1 MAEQSRRALGDPFLP
16 AERRAAVLRH
26 AGEVRTLGLFDAS
39 EAALRLLFS
48 GDPELWQI
56 VGVSLSVTLRAMLM
70 AMPLGIGIG
79 YLLATL
85 EFPGRRP
92 LIVVTQGLLAS
103 PTVVVGLILYLLL
116 SRQGVLG
123 PLQLL
128 FTQTAMVIGQ
138 VLIALPVLIAFSLAA
153 IQGADPRA
161 RETAVALGASAPR
174 IAWTMLVEVRFALM
188 AAVCNA
194 FGRVVSEIGC
204 SLMVGGNIAG
214 VTRNIPTAIA
224 LETSKGEFAQ
234 GIALGIVLL
243 VVALGIN
250 SAFAFFQGES
260 RR

>member
-1 MAEQSRRALGDPFLP
+1 
-16 AERRAAVLRH
+16 
-26 AGEVRTLGLFDAS
+26 LGLL
-39 EAALRLLFS
+39 EATREALQLLFA
-48 GDPELWQI
+48 GDPELWGI
-56 VGVSLSVTLRAMLM
+56 VAVSLSVTLRAMLI
-70 AMPLGIGIG
+70 ATPLGIAAG

-85 EFPGRRP
+85 AFPGRRV

-116 SRQGVLG
+116 SRHGIFGELR
-123 PLQLL
+123 LL

-138 VLIALPVLIAFSLAA
+138 VLIALPVLVAFSLAA
-153 IQGADPRA
+153 IQSADPRA
-161 RETAVALGASAPR
+161 RETAIALGASGPR
-174 IAWTMLVEVRFALM
+174 IGWTILFEVRFAVM

-204 SLMVGGNIAG
+204 SLMIGGNIAG
-214 VTRNIPTAIA
+214 FTRNIPTAIA

-243 VVALGIN
+243 LVALAVN
-250 SAFAFFQGES
+250 FAFAFFQGEA

>member
-1 MAEQSRRALGDPFLP
+1 MGLLEATREALQ
-16 AERRAAVLRH
+16 
-26 AGEVRTLGLFDAS
+26 
-39 EAALRLLFS
+39 LLFA
-48 GDPELWQI
+48 GDPELWGI
-56 VGVSLSVTLRAMLM
+56 VAVSLSVTLRAMLI
-70 AMPLGIGIG
+70 ATPLGIAAG

-85 EFPGRRP
+85 AFPGRRV

-116 SRQGVLG
+116 SRHGIFGELR
-123 PLQLL
+123 LL

-138 VLIALPVLIAFSLAA
+138 VLIALPVLVAFSLAA
-153 IQGADPRA
+153 IQSADPRA
-161 RETAVALGASAPR
+161 RETAIALGASGPR
-174 IAWTMLVEVRFALM
+174 IGWTILFEVRFAVM

-204 SLMVGGNIAG
+204 SLMIGGNIAG
-214 VTRNIPTAIA
+214 FTRNIPTAIA

-243 VVALGIN
+243 LVALAVN
-250 SAFAFFQGES
+250 FAFAFFQGEA